1 MAAINLTPEE
11 FLDLLDR
18 YNTNV
23 KGKSRKDLEAA
34 NEELRN
40 IIAQKVA
47 DKKFKGTGITPNLD
61 RLKPDSFNG
70 FFTWGLQ
77 NNQVANTMDALQY
90 SSALDDGTAYP
101 EDKLKSFADFM
112 YKIDVPNEG
121 LDDIMSD
128 PVKVAN
134 AFDYYIQNG
143 LPTEYGRPIQTDFF
157 TRTGGHLSNPAYS
170 EYYVDIDSKDG
181 IPSFGHYI
189 RSKVLGNES
198 EFSKQVQKAYK
209 KPKAVQP
216 STPIETQEV
225 KEVKEASPIEEAV
238 QNTPSTTVTPAV
250 QEVSNADWLADELRK
265 SYKKDPRGFER
276 LGTW

>member
-1 MAAINLTPEE
+1 MAINLTPEE

-34 NEELRN
+34 NEDLRN
-40 IIAQKVA
+40 RIAQNVA
-47 DKKFKGTGITPNLD
+47 DKKFKGTGITPDLN

-70 FFTWGLQ
+70 LFTWGER
-77 NNQVANTMDALQY
+77 NNQVANTMDALQF
-90 SSALDDGTAYP
+90 SSSLDGGTAYP
-101 EDKLKSFADFM
+101 KDKLKSFADFM

-121 LDDIMSD
+121 LDDVMSD
-128 PVKVAN
+128 PAKVAN

-143 LPTEYGRPIQTDFF
+143 LPTQDFYGIHEYTPD
-157 TRTGGHLSNPAYS
+157 GGVSADSPYSAY
-170 EYYVDIDSKDG
+170 YIDIYNQG
-181 IPSFGHYI
+181 GVPSFGHYV

-198 EFSKQVQKAYK
+198 EFSKQVREISK
-209 KPKAVQP
+209 KPKEVQS
-216 STPIETQEV
+216 STPVETQEV
-225 KEVKEASPIEEAV
+225 KEVKEVSPVEEAV
-238 QNTPSTTVTPAV
+238 QNTPSTPATPAT

>member
-1 MAAINLTPEE
+1 MAAIKLTPEE

-23 KGKSRKDLEAA
+23 KGKSRKDLEEA

-40 IIAQKVA
+40 RIAQKVA
-47 DKKFKGTGITPNLD
+47 DKKFKGTGITPDID

-70 FFTWGLQ
+70 FFTWGER

-90 SSALDDGTAYP
+90 SSSLDGGTAYP
-101 EDKLKSFADFM
+101 KDKLRVFADFM
-112 YKIDVPNEG
+112 SKLDVPDGNI
-121 LDDIMSD
+121 DDIISD
-128 PVKVAN
+128 PANVAN
-134 AFDYYIQNG
+134 AFDYYNQYD
-143 LPTEYGRPIQTDFF
+143 LPVIDFYGIHEYTPS
-157 TRTGGHLSNPAYS
+157 GGVAANSPYS
-170 EYYVDIDSKDG
+170 AYYVDIYNQG
-181 IPSFGHYI
+181 GVPSFGHYV

-198 EFSKQVQKAYK
+198 EFGKQVREISK
-209 KPKAVQP
+209 KPKEAQP
-216 STPIETQEV
+216 STPAETQ
-225 KEVKEASPIEEAV
+225 EVKEASPIEEAV

>member
-1 MAAINLTPEE
+1 MAINLTPEE

-34 NEELRN
+34 NEDLRN
-40 IIAQKVA
+40 RIAQIAA
-47 DKKFKGTGITPNLD
+47 DKKLKGTGITPNLN
-61 RLKPDSFNG
+61 RFKPSSFNG
-70 FFTWGLQ
+70 SFTWGER

-90 SSALDDGTAYP
+90 SSSLDDGTAYP
-101 EDKLKSFADFM
+101 KDKLKSFADFM
-112 YKIDVPNEG
+112 SKIDVPNEG

-128 PVKVAN
+128 PAKVAN
-134 AFDYYIQNG
+134 AFDYYLQNG
-143 LPTEYGRPIQTDFF
+143 LPTDYVIPNVDNGYV
-157 TRTGGHLSNPAYS
+157 LSGAHTNNIPYS
-170 EYYVDIDSKDG
+170 TYYVDIDSKGG
-181 IPSFGHYI
+181 IPSFGHYV

-198 EFSKQVQKAYK
+198 EFSKQVQEAYGK
-209 KPKAVQP
+209 LKAVQP
-216 STPIETQEV
+216 STPVETQETQ
-225 KEVKEASPIEEAV
+225 EVKEASPIEEAV

>member
-1 MAAINLTPEE
+1 MAAIKLTPEE

-23 KGKSRKDLEAA
+23 KGKSRKDLEEA
-34 NEELRN
+34 NEDLRN
-40 IIAQKVA
+40 RIAQVAA
-47 DKKFKGTGITPNLD
+47 DKRFKGTGITPNLD
-61 RLKPDSFNG
+61 RFKPSSFNG
-70 FFTWGLQ
+70 LFTWGER

-90 SSALDDGTAYP
+90 SSALDGGTAYP

-112 YKIDVPNEG
+112 SKIDVPSKD
-121 LDDIMSD
+121 LDDVTSD

-134 AFDYYIQNG
+134 AFDYYIQND
-143 LPTEYGRPIQTDFF
+143 LPTAYAPDTGTRLGGYTANIPYSIYYTDIESK
-157 TRTGGHLSNPAYS
+157 GG
-170 EYYVDIDSKDG
+170 V
-181 IPSFGHYI
+181 PSFGHYV

-209 KPKAVQP
+209 PKAVQP
-216 STPIETQEV
+216 STPAEIQEV
-225 KEVKEASPIEEAV
+225 EEEVFPVEQAV

-265 SYKKDPRGFER
+265 SYKKNPKGFER